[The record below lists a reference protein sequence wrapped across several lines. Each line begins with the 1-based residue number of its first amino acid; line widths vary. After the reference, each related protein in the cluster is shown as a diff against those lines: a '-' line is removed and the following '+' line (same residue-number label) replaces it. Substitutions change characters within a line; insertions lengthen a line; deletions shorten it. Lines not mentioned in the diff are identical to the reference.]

1 MTILSLL
8 TLNFNGQQL
17 FLCCFCAFFSFSF
30 VQAQTV
36 TEASNT
42 SQLRGQILDK
52 DNEQAVSEA
61 RVELLNFSPP
71 KIVQT
76 DEDGFFKI
84 TNIAIGRYR
93 IKVTKDGYASQIFSD
108 LVVSANDAA
117 ALIMPIEPLTEQAIV
132 ENNRIK
138 EAKEKDNALI
148 IYVKTAKDIAANPMS
163 GVSTRLFTVEEVTR
177 YAGARFDLARLTNN
191 FAGVSNNYDA
201 RNDIVIRGN
210 SPAYLTW
217 QIEEIPVINPNH
229 IQSVGTAGG
238 TTNMISIYALG
249 RADFVKGGFAAQYN
263 NSTAGVFDLQL
274 RQGNSQKFSF
284 LAQVGSQRAEVVA
297 EGPLSRKKHNAGSF
311 MVSVRQ
317 SLGSYLY
324 KAITYNINRQ
334 SPDYQSVLDW
344 ADPEHQD
351 LNFKIHLPK
360 SGKHEVEIFGL
371 AGRAKLYIPVWQGAL
386 RDKIRY
392 QIFNNE
398 DFSSSSFVAL
408 VGLKHSYRPNA
419 KTLWRTIVA
428 ASVNNSLQD
437 WQSNIPNS
445 QTMSISREP
454 SFISNDRRQNY
465 SLHSYIQSKPKAS
478 LMLKTGLQSTLF
490 NINLDEYSYLD
501 DIIDIRYKGIF
512 ALHSAYAQTKWQPSR
527 KTTIFAGASAQYY
540 SLINKFAAAP
550 RIAAQFD
557 FNTQHSLSLSSS
569 LHQQTQHHYSQFHL
583 AFLGYDSTGAA
594 QYDNSGRALG
604 FIQSWQNE
612 LEYRFLVNNNW
623 RLKAQAYIQL
633 LSGIAI
639 DRDNATAFSMLNTG
653 QSFFDF
659 YYDPLVATGKGRNM
673 GIELTIEKYFSG
685 NYYMLFTAT
694 VYDSKALGSD
704 GIWRNTVFNN
714 RYIVNLLF
722 GREFAFGKLQQN
734 VFFADARF
742 CTRGGRPYT
751 PIDAQATY
759 TQGFQNGGLEEVF
772 IDSLANTVRTP
783 AFYQIDLKAGFR
795 FNNAKQ
801 KISHSFRID
810 LFNVFNIKNV
820 LTYRYNAVFDPISGQ
835 NTLGQVV
842 PIYQRG
848 FIPDLTY
855 TLQF

>member
-1 MTILSLL
+1 MKRLTTISKRLL
-8 TLNFNGQQL
+8 FCCAIFTFFCS
-17 FLCCFCAFFSFSF
+17 FLA
-30 VQAQTV
+30 AQTPA
-36 TEASNT
+36 EANNT
-42 SQLRGQILDK
+42 SQLRGRILDK
-52 DNEQAVSEA
+52 DNEQAVAEA

-71 KIVQT
+71 KVVQT
-76 DEDGFFKI
+76 DEEGYFNI

-93 IKVTKDGYASQIFSD
+93 VKVTKEGYASQVFSD

-117 ALIMPIEPLTEQAIV
+117 AVTMPIEPLTEQAMA
-132 ENNRIK
+132 ENNRIQA
-138 EAKEKDNALI
+138 EKEKDNTLI

-163 GVSTRLFTVEEVTR
+163 GIAARPFTVEEVTR

-217 QIEEIPVINPNH
+217 QVEELPVLNPNH
-229 IQSVGTAGG
+229 IQSVGTSGG

-274 RQGNSQKFSF
+274 RQGNSQNFSF
-284 LAQVGSQRAEVVA
+284 LGQIGSQRAEIVA
-297 EGPLSRKKHNAGSF
+297 EGPLRGEAYNAGSF

-324 KAITYNINRQ
+324 KAVTYNISRQ
-334 SPDYQSVLDW
+334 SPAYQRILDW

-360 SGKHEVEIFGL
+360 LGKSEVEIFGI
-371 AGRAKLYIPVWQGAL
+371 AGRAKLYIPQWQGAL
-386 RDKIRY
+386 RDKVRY
-392 QIFNNE
+392 QIFDNE
-398 DFSSSSFVAL
+398 DFTSTSLVAL
-408 VGLKHSYRPNA
+408 LGLKYSYRANA
-419 KTLWRTIVA
+419 RTLWRTIVG
-428 ASVNNSLQD
+428 ASTNNTYQD
-437 WQSNIPNS
+437 WQSNIPNN
-445 QTMSISREP
+445 QTMTISRQP
-454 SFISNDRRQNY
+454 SYISDDKRQNY
-465 SLHSYIQSKPKAS
+465 SLHSYIQSKPNAN
-478 LMLKTGLQSTLF
+478 LMLKTGLQTNVF
-490 NINLDEYSYLD
+490 NIDLDEYSYLD
-501 DIIDIRYKGIF
+501 DIVDVRYKGIF
-512 ALHSAYAQTKWQPSR
+512 ALSSAYAQAKWQPIR
-527 KTTIFAGASAQYY
+527 KMTIFAGATGQYY
-540 SLINKFAAAP
+540 SLINRFAAAP
-550 RIAAQFD
+550 RLAAQFD
-557 FNTQHSLSLSSS
+557 LNMQHSFTLSSS
-569 LHQQTQHHYSQFHL
+569 LHQQTQHHYTQFYQP
-583 AFLGYDSTGAA
+583 FLDYDSTGAA
-594 QYDNSGRALG
+594 RYHNNGESLG
-604 FIQSWQNE
+604 FIQSWHND
-612 LEYRFLVNNNW
+612 LEYRFLINNNW
-623 RLKAQAYIQL
+623 RLKAQAYVQL

-639 DRDNATAFSMLNTG
+639 DRDEATSFSMLNTG

-659 YYDPLVATGKGRNM
+659 YYPRLISTGKGRNM
-673 GIELTIEKYFSG
+673 GIELTIEKYFSS
-685 NYYMLFTAT
+685 NYYLLFTAS
-694 VYDSKALGSD
+694 VFDSKAEGSD

-734 VFFADARF
+734 IFFTDVRF

-751 PIDAQATY
+751 PIDAEATY

-783 AFYQIDLKAGFR
+783 NFYQIDLKVGFR
-795 FNNAKQ
+795 FNNSKQ
-801 KISHSFRID
+801 KISHSFRLDI
-810 LFNVFNIKNV
+810 FNVFNINNV

-835 NTLGQVV
+835 TSQGQVV

-855 TLQF
+855 SFQF